1 LYISLYDLGLFF
13 LFAIAIIGGGYLI
26 AVLHRLLG
34 LLVYVKEIVHTH
46 NADIS
51 ETLTL
56 LPRTLANVS
65 ELAVSLK
72 RAVDQTGNAVGVL
85 HSDFTDT
92 VDDLRDG
99 LETVGLYARIISEVF
114 KSVFYK

>member
-1 LYISLYDLGLFF
+1 MYISLYDLGLFI
-13 LFAIAIIGGGYLI
+13 LFSVIIVGGVYLI

-34 LLVYVKEIVHTH
+34 LLVYIKEIVHTH
-46 NADIS
+46 NSDIS

-56 LPRTLANVS
+56 LPKALIDMS
-65 ELAVSLK
+65 ELAVSIK

-85 HSDFTDT
+85 RSDLNDT

-99 LETVGLYARIISEVF
+99 LETVGLYVRIVSEVF
-114 KSVFYK
+114 KSVFFK